1 MTLKNAILQSVL
13 GGAIGLALMGAAA
26 AQNDAGK
33 TMIVTGPTSPPVGF
47 VQFCRQNLA
56 DCTATYSA
64 RPVIGLSRARW
75 DQLVAINAEVNQA
88 VIPMTDQENYGV
100 TEYWTYPL
108 NGRGDCED
116 YVLEKRRRLIALG
129 WPAGALLVTVV
140 RDTKNDGH
148 AVLTALTDKGDYI
161 LDNQNQQ
168 VLAWNQTEYRYI
180 KRQSPTDTVRWE
192 AIDDRRIDYVAS
204 TGK

>member
-1 MTLKNAILQSVL
+1 MTLSQAIHRAFLATIFSV
-13 GGAIGLALMGAAA
+13 ALNGAAE
-26 AQNDAGK
+26 AQADAGK
-33 TMIVTGPTSPPVGF
+33 FMPATGPTSPPVGF

-64 RPVIGLSRARW
+64 RPTVALSRGRW
-75 DQLVAINAEVNQA
+75 DQLVAVNRDVNQA
-88 VIPMTDQENYGV
+88 VQPMTDQENYGV
-100 TEYWTYPL
+100 AEYWTYPT

-129 WPAGALLVTVV
+129 WPAGSLLITVV

-161 LDNQNQQ
+161 LDNQNTQ

-192 AIDDRRIDYVAS
+192 GIDDRRIDYVAS